1 MNEPAGDVYD
11 VAIVGLG
18 PVGAA
23 AANLLGQRGI
33 RCFACDRAT
42 DIFPLPRALGF
53 DHEPVRELGQ
63 LAAADLG
70 LAAPPPQDVT
80 ELRC

>member
-1 MNEPAGDVYD
+1 MNEPAGAVYD

-53 DHEPVRELGQ
+53 DHE
-63 LAAADLG
+63 
-70 LAAPPPQDVT
+70 
-80 ELRC
+80 